1 MDRPVYQLESWS
13 CALVIVTGEQRVP
26 GQQREAGDSYGNEH
40 RRCGRGDPVDWS
52 AHREG
57 LGAAALQRG

>member
-1 MDRPVYQLESWS
+1 M
-13 CALVIVTGEQRVP
+13 VIVTGEQRVP